1 MNKLSY
7 SLGASIAFNLKG
19 QKISIESFE
28 DFYNGLKDVLTDNN
42 LKLTESE
49 INEEIQNY
57 FEMQQKSIY
66 QNNINEGE
74 QFLEENSKRQNVV
87 TLESGLQY
95 EIIKE
100 GNGEKPLLSDT
111 VTTHYHGTLINGEV
125 FDSSIRRGQPATF
138 PVSGAI
144 KGWTEA
150 LQMMSVGSKWKL
162 YIPHHLAYGSQG
174 AGNSI
179 APYTTLIFE
188 VELIDIKRR

>member
-1 MNKLSY
+1 M
-7 SLGASIAFNLKG
+7 
-19 QKISIESFE
+19 
-28 DFYNGLKDVLTDNN
+28 
-42 LKLTESE
+42 
-49 INEEIQNY
+49 
-57 FEMQQKSIY
+57 
-66 QNNINEGE
+66 
-74 QFLEENSKRQNVV
+74 EENSKRQNVV

-138 PVSGAI
+138 PVSGVI

>member
-138 PVSGAI
+138 PVSGVI